1 MFYRLALPFGDVK
14 EVDVEQLTI
23 PSALALYLGAISL
36 NINYPV
42 FTSNFSRVTEAG
54 KKWYSFA
61 VTGAKGCGKTFTV
74 LVLLILH
81 RIKDKRCLFNSINI

>member
-23 PSALALYLGAISL
+23 LSAPALYLGAISL

-42 FTSNFSRVTEAG
+42 FTSNFITEAG

-74 LVLLILH
+74 LVLFILH
-81 RIKDKRCLFNSINI
+81 WIKDKR